1 MAQPTIIDSRFATT
15 EDVAETLG
23 VSRARVRQLM
33 DILKGASSFGAGKSA
48 RDASSDIKKKAKS
61 AKKRANAKYAS
72 RRKAARAKASKTSR

>member
-33 DILKGASSFGAGKSA
+33 DILKGASFGAGKSA

>member
-23 VSRARVRQLM
+23 VPRARVRQLM
-33 DILKGASSFGAGKSA
+33 DILKGASFGAGKSA
-48 RDASSDIKKKAKS
+48 RGVSSDSKKKAKS
-61 AKKRANAKYAS
+61 AKKRANAKYTS